1 MSSESE
7 MKKKMGEWRRPTW
20 LEEEGIA
27 VNRIQCRCSA
37 VRVFE
42 RRGEERRGG
51 ERGIAVAVAGHD
63 YSTNKPKAPQLER
76 EREH

>member
-1 MSSESE
+1 
-7 MKKKMGEWRRPTW
+7 MGEWRRPTW

-37 VRVFE
+37 VREE
-42 RRGEERRGG
+42 RRGEEG

-76 EREH
+76 ALVEERED